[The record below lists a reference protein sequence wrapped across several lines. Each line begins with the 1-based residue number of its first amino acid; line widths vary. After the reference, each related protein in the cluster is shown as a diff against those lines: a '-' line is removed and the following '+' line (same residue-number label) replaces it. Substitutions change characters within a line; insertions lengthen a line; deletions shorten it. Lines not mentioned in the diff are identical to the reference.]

1 MADKKTLVKTDDA
14 ETAPVDSTAL
24 IAQTLAQ
31 LVANQP
37 RRKKAFHE
45 VVHDSPWW
53 DGTTP
58 KSVLKHD
65 FYQNGNPVNEAVL
78 SNAEID
84 LINQLKHG
92 VYAKNKFRVTKMP
105 NQGIG
110 LWYDNKSLKQR
121 FDIAR
126 MAGEDQ
132 GLTGILQLILTEA
145 EAQKDRRKRGL
156 DIDGE

>member
-1 MADKKTLVKTDDA
+1 MAKEPQNTEKTDDA
-14 ETAPVDSTAL
+14 PTQDTNAL
-24 IAQTLAQ
+24 IAATLAQ

-37 RRKKAFHE
+37 VRKKKFHE
-45 VVHDSPWW
+45 VVLNTPFW

-58 KSVLKHD
+58 RSVLKHD

-78 SNAEID
+78 SNDEID
-84 LINQLKHG
+84 RINQLKIG

-110 LWYDNKSLKQR
+110 LWYDNKSLQQR
-121 FDIAR
+121 FAIAR
-126 MAGEDQ
+126 LAGEGQ
-132 GLTGILQLILTEA
+132 GLTGILELILLEA
-145 EAQKDRRKRGL
+145 EAQKDRRRRGL